1 MQPYALELR
10 LKSFYEETLY
20 NIIGTISIKY
30 GSLVIAPT
38 IGFVVARGGFYSY
51 CIHQGSKSDK
61 ERKSVRK
68 SKN

>member
-10 LKSFYEETLY
+10 SKSFYEETL
-20 NIIGTISIKY
+20 SIKY

-51 CIHQGSKSDK
+51 CIQQGSKSDK

-68 SKN
+68 SVRKS